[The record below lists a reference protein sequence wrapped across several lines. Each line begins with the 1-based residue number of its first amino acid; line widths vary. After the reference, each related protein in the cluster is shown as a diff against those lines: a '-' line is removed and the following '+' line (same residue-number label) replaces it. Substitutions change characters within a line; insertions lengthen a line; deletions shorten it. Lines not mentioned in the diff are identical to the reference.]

1 MAYVIRE
8 IPTLTGVDAQIFAE
22 QATLAER
29 RKGTVDF
36 SAQRSAGRAILKK
49 AKQKLDVLSGR
60 QLHFNSGHPR
70 DIGSMP

>member
-8 IPTLTGVDAQIFAE
+8 IPTLTGLDAQIFAE

-49 AKQKLDVLSGR
+49 AKQKLA
-60 QLHFNSGHPR
+60 N
-70 DIGSMP
+70 